1 MNEPLTAFVSY
12 RSDARSFYFNQG
24 FMRLAQSDNFLVL
37 FQTLGN
43 ECQGSGKNWN
53 LIHLFNLIKLL
64 NSEKVFL
71 FQMH

>member
-1 MNEPLTAFVSY
+1 
-12 RSDARSFYFNQG
+12 
-24 FMRLAQSDNFLVL
+24 MRLAQSDNFLVL

-43 ECQGSGKNWN
+43 ECRGSGEKNWN
-53 LIHLFNLIKLL
+53 LFHLFNLIKLL